1 MIRIREEFAAG
12 ARERASMMDEIN
24 KLKQIL
30 AANGIIYDPKDPR
43 GYRLVNSPFGSSES
57 NRASDTFGLGTSSTG
72 LTSPPNGQSQLA
84 QPPQPQMGKG
94 GPATAP
100 AQQGEAMDYD
110 QVGIDFVL
118 TYDRS
123 SYITPPPQ

>member
-1 MIRIREEFAAG
+1 
-12 ARERASMMDEIN
+12 MMDEIN

-30 AANGIIYDPKDPR
+30 AANGIIYDPTDPR
-43 GYRLVNSPFGSSES
+43 GYRLVHSPFGSSES
-57 NRASDTFGLGTSSTG
+57 NRASDTYGHGTSSTG

-84 QPPQPQMGKG
+84 QLPPQMVKG
-94 GPATAP
+94 GPPAAP
-100 AQQGEAMDYD
+100 APHNDAMDYD

-118 TYDRS
+118 TYDRQ